1 MYTFINCPHPLSRTT
16 IAICLALCA
25 VNRGYAA
32 ESIEFDETFLMDDGK
47 SSIDISRYADGNPTP
62 PGVYNVSVFVNDK
75 ITTNLEIPL
84 LMSEKMMLKPVSAKK
99 SCAVAY

>member
-32 ESIEFDETFLMDDGK
+32 ESIEFDETFLMGDGK

-62 PGVYNVSVFVNDK
+62 PGYTMSAFLLMIK
-75 ITTNLEIPL
+75 SQLIWKFRL